1 VNRPSYQP
9 EDLSS
14 NAKFV
19 ELFQVAALV
28 NSTALLYPEEK
39 GSSTEISLLKYFS
52 KMAVNY

>member
-1 VNRPSYQP
+1 MNRPSYQP